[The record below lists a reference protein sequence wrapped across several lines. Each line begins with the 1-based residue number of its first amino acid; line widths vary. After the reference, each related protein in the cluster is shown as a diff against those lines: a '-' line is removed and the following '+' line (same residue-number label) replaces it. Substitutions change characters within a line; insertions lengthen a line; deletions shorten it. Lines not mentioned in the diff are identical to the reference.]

1 MNFSSKVDIFFIT
14 FIFLTVFLMSSL
26 PLLPLFIY
34 GGTSL
39 SIIIILTA
47 IFVISVGLI
56 FWYATSIKYVFYE
69 DYLLIKGG
77 PFKSKIPYQNII
89 EVSPTNERFT
99 GYRISSSD
107 KGFEIL
113 LTSGPL
119 RNVKVLPKDKIKF
132 ITELNKRCPNALI
145 QELK

>member
-1 MNFSSKVDIFFIT
+1 
-14 FIFLTVFLMSSL
+14 MSSL

-34 GGTSL
+34 EETSL
-39 SIIIILTA
+39 SIVIILSA
-47 IFVISVGLI
+47 IFVISAGLI
-56 FWYATSIKYVFYE
+56 FWYATSIKYVFNE

-77 PFKSKIPYQNII
+77 PFKSKIPYENII
-89 EVSPTNERFT
+89 EVAPTSERFT
-99 GYRISSSD
+99 GYRILDSD

-119 RNVKVLPKDKIKF
+119 RNVKVLPKDKINF
-132 ITELNKRCPNALI
+132 IIELRKRCPNALI